1 MRIYNNNPYGVA
13 YTTPMENCKT
23 RKPTEQEKA
32 FIEENWEEL
41 KRQVTK
47 SGRYMILHSVIM
59 MSFLL
64 LLLYNAAFHKEVNLG
79 CLCMLGIGIFSI
91 ASYCRIK
98 TATGLFR
105 LAEHKEYEVTI
116 FVCRGACAEW
126 RRYKKHE
133 QLYFLETDTGQQIR
147 YSCMLGLGNINYGDE
162 GFIIVDNGA
171 VALLPVDKIVMRE
184 FMQEYH

>member
-1 MRIYNNNPYGVA
+1 
-13 YTTPMENCKT
+13 
-23 RKPTEQEKA
+23 
-32 FIEENWEEL
+32 
-41 KRQVTK
+41 
-47 SGRYMILHSVIM
+47 
-59 MSFLL
+59 
-64 LLLYNAAFHKEVNLG
+64 
-79 CLCMLGIGIFSI
+79 MLGIGIFSI
-91 ASYCRIK
+91 VSYCRIK

-105 LAEHKEYEVTI
+105 LAEHKEYEVTT

-133 QLYFLETDTGQQIR
+133 QQFFLETETGQQIR
-147 YSCMLGLGNINYGDE
+147 YSCMLGLGNFNYGDE